1 VVFEGERVRKMKR
14 LDVKRTTVM
23 MLIFIL
29 GSFTTAYAVAIE
41 ATITADNHYALYFG
55 ATNGSFV
62 TFVGRNELGS
72 GGSPG
77 SYNWS
82 QAESFTFDITTG
94 DCIYIAAWSDD
105 ATAQG
110 LIGQFVIPD
119 WGATILTNTSDWEV
133 YLTFNDLDDGSEA
146 PTESELGSEISS
158 ASWNIVTDYIAH
170 GSSPW
175 GYIAGIS
182 SEADW
187 IWGSALTPGSDYG
200 EYQIFRTKV
209 VPEPATVLLLG
220 IGGAIFLR
228 RYRN

>member
-1 VVFEGERVRKMKR
+1 MKK
-14 LDVKRTTVM
+14 LDIYVKRITVM
-23 MLIFIL
+23 MFIFIL
-29 GSFTTAYAVAIE
+29 GSVTTAYAVAIE

-55 ATNGSFV
+55 ATNGSLV

-82 QAESFTFDITTG
+82 EAESFTFDIIPG

-119 WGATILTNTSDWEV
+119 SGETILTNTVDWEV

-146 PTESELGSEISS
+146 PTESELASEISG
-158 ASWNIVTDYIAH
+158 ASWNIVSDYIDH

-175 GYIAGIS
+175 GYVSGIS

-187 IWGSALTPGSDYG
+187 IWGGALIPGSDYG
-200 EYQIFRTKV
+200 EYQIFRTQV
-209 VPEPATVLLLG
+209 IPEPATLLLLG
-220 IGGAIFLR
+220 LGGLALPR
-228 RYRN
+228 KRKS

>member
-1 VVFEGERVRKMKR
+1 MKK
-14 LDVKRTTVM
+14 LYMKRTTIM
-23 MLIFIL
+23 MFIFIL
-29 GSFTTAYAVAIE
+29 GSVTTAYAVAIE

-82 QAESFTFDITTG
+82 LPESFTFDMPVG
-94 DCIYIAAWSDD
+94 DCIYIVTWSDD

-119 WGATILTNTSDWEV
+119 SGETILTNTVDWEV

-146 PTESELGSEISS
+146 PTESELAGEISG
-158 ASWNIVTDYIAH
+158 ASWNIVTDYLAH

-175 GYIAGIS
+175 GYVSGIS

-187 IWGSALTPGSDYG
+187 IWGGALTPGSDYG
-200 EYQIFRTKV
+200 EYQIFRTQV
-209 VPEPATVLLLG
+209 IPEPSTMLLLG
-220 IGGAIFLR
+220 LGGLIIRKLKLKS
-228 RYRN
+228 

>member
-1 VVFEGERVRKMKR
+1 MKKSDIYMKR
-14 LDVKRTTVM
+14 ITVM
-23 MLIFIL
+23 IFIFIL
-29 GSFTTAYAVAIE
+29 GSVTRAYAINIE
-41 ATITADNHYALYFG
+41 ATITADNHYGLYFG
-55 ATNGSFV
+55 AVNGSFA
-62 TFVGRNELGS
+62 TFVGRNELDS

-82 QAESFTFDITTG
+82 LAESFTFDITAG
-94 DCIYIAAWSDD
+94 DYIYVVAWSDD
-105 ATAQG
+105 GTAQG

-119 WGATILTNTSDWEV
+119 VGTTILTNTLDWEV
-133 YLTFNDLDDGSEA
+133 YLTFNDLDDGSPA
-146 PTESELGSEISS
+146 PTESELASEISG
-158 ASWNIVTDYIAH
+158 ASWNIVSDYIDH

-175 GYIAGIS
+175 GYIPGIS

-220 IGGAIFLR
+220 LGCLALR
-228 RYRN
+228 KKRRR